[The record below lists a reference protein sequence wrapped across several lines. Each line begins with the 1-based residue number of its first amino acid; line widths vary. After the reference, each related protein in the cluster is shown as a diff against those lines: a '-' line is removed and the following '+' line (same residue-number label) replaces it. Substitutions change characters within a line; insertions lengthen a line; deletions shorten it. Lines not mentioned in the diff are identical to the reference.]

1 MNALR
6 HIRFDAVRWWREIDH
21 VIFMIAGALLAT
33 GFVVALASS
42 PSAAARMNVSDPF
55 YFFWRQ
61 GGFVLMG
68 ALLALGMSTLD
79 NRGVRRAAAILFALA
94 LIFMIVVLL
103 FAEPVKGAKRWIDFG
118 PFSLQPVEMLKPSFV
133 ILMAA
138 LFARP
143 PAKGRENAILVS
155 TLASLFLFGI
165 AALLLLS
172 QPDVG
177 QTIVCFAV
185 LLAMFLLAGVPLKWL
200 GGLTGIA
207 AIFGGILYLLFPH
220 VQNRVNSFINPAPGD
235 GYQLQKAQEAIAHG
249 GFLGKGPGEGAVKM
263 SLPDAHTDFAF
274 SVAAEEFGL
283 IALLIIIGLF
293 GALCVRGL
301 AQARRLKDPFAQLAA
316 SGLFCLV
323 GLEAGLNIAVNLAMV
338 PPKGLALPFISYGGS
353 SMLGVSL
360 TIGIALALTRKR
372 PGAYERAHPVS
383 STRKAP
389 A

>member
-1 MNALR
+1 MNVLR

-21 VIFMIAGALLAT
+21 VIFIIAGALLAT
-33 GFVVALASS
+33 GFIVALASS
-42 PSAAARMNVSDPF
+42 PSAAARMNVADPF

-94 LIFMIVVLL
+94 LVFMVVVLL
-103 FAEPVKGAKRWIDFG
+103 FGEPVKGAKRWIDFG
-118 PFSLQPVEMLKPSFV
+118 PFSLQPVEMLKPGLV
-133 ILMAA
+133 VLMAA
-138 LFARP
+138 LFAKP
-143 PAKGRENAILVS
+143 PAKGRENAILIS
-155 TLASLFLFGI
+155 MLASLSLFGI
-165 AALLLLS
+165 DALLLLS

-185 LLAMFLLAGVPLKWL
+185 LLAMFLLAGVSLKWL

-207 AIFGGILYLLFPH
+207 LMCGGILYLLFPH
-220 VQNRVNSFINPAPGD
+220 VQNRVNSFFNPAPGE
-235 GYQLQKAQEAIAHG
+235 GYQLQKAQQAIAHG
-249 GFLGKGPGEGAVKM
+249 GLLGKGPGEGAVKM

-283 IALLIIIGLF
+283 IALWIIIGLF

-323 GLEAGLNIAVNLAMV
+323 GLEAALNIAVNLAMV

-360 TIGIALALTRKR
+360 TIGLVLALTRKR
-372 PGAYERAHPVS
+372 PGAYERTHPVS
-383 STRKAP
+383 SAKKAP

>member
-21 VIFMIAGALLAT
+21 VIFVIAAALLAM

-42 PSAAARMNVSDPF
+42 PSAAARMNVADPF

-61 GGFVLMG
+61 GGFVFMG

-79 NRGVRRAAAILFALA
+79 HRSARRAAAILFGMAL
-94 LIFMIVVLL
+94 LFMIVVLL
-103 FAEPVKGAKRWIDFG
+103 FGEPVKGAKRWIDFG
-118 PFSLQPVEMLKPSFV
+118 PFSLQPVEMLKPGLV
-133 ILMAA
+133 ILIAA
-138 LFARP
+138 LFAKP
-143 PAKGRENAILVS
+143 PAKARENAILIS
-155 TLASLFLFGI
+155 ALASLSLFGLSAI
-165 AALLLLS
+165 LLLS

-177 QTIVCFAV
+177 QTIVCFAA

-200 GGLTGIA
+200 GGLAGVA
-207 AIFGGILYLLFPH
+207 AIFGGVLYMLFPH
-220 VQNRVNSFINPAPGD
+220 VQNRVNSFFNPAPGD
-235 GYQLQKAQEAIAHG
+235 GYQLLKAQQAIAHG
-249 GFLGKGPGEGAVKM
+249 GLLGTGPGEGAIKM

-283 IALLIIIGLF
+283 VALLIIIGLF

-323 GLEAGLNIAVNLAMV
+323 GLEAALNIAVNLAMV

-360 TIGIALALTRKR
+360 TIGLALALTRRR
-372 PGAYERAHPVS
+372 PGAYERAIPVS
-383 STRKAP
+383 SAKKAP